1 MAHSWNKSTH
11 ARLQVYSLGAVD
23 CYKLALRRLQQVAGD
38 LYVLVSRW
46 YMHTIHP
53 YRGGI
58 QGTAYSLVL
67 ASIPIIMVGIVIIH
81 KPIQQQPL
89 AAVVVSTEGVTALKQ
104 DYNTFNNRWLPTIN
118 LPPATVIHEVQVTTS
133 TLPPVSEVQQ
143 PLPQSRRPHPAAPS
157 ARRGDICSRHGMKR
171 VNYGR
176 TWRCRR

>member
-11 ARLQVYSLGAVD
+11 ARLQVYTLGAVD

-38 LYVLVSRW
+38 IYVLVSRW
-46 YMHTIHP
+46 YMHSAHP

-104 DYNTFNNRWLPTIN
+104 DYNTFNNRWLPTIH
-118 LPPATVIHEVQVTTS
+118 LPPATVIHEVQV
-133 TLPPVSEVQQ
+133 PQQQQPASEVQQ
-143 PLPQSRRPHPAAPS
+143 PVARVARPTPAAPS
-157 ARRGDICSRHGMKR
+157 ARKGDICSRHNMRR
-171 VNYGR
+171 VNYGKR
-176 TWRCRR
+176 WRCRR